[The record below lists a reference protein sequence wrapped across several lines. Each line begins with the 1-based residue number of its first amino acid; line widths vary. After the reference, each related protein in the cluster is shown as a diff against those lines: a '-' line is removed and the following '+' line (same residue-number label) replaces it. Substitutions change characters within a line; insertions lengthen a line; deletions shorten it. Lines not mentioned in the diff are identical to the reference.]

1 MPAPTTQRP
10 SISSAKPA
18 CVKEAQAVVEPS
30 ASKCETRSP
39 GRQRM
44 SAICAYRPTGIDV
57 KGVIGI
63 AATWNTAP
71 IPMSKRDRCMFH
83 RPFGT
88 EDGPQCG
95 LSVLIVKSP
104 QFERSVQAM
113 AFVFDLVNCSG

>member
-1 MPAPTTQRP
+1 MT
-10 SISSAKPA
+10 
-18 CVKEAQAVVEPS
+18 
-30 ASKCETRSP
+30 
-39 GRQRM
+39 
-44 SAICAYRPTGIDV
+44 AICAYGPAGIDV

-63 AATWNTAP
+63 AATWNTARRP
-71 IPMSKRDRCMFH
+71 SRRRNGTDGMFH

-113 AFVFDLVNCSG
+113 AFVFELVTAPADPTGGDQI